1 MMPQDIEAER
11 IVLGMLMTDT
21 DAYQRV
27 ADILTPKH
35 FYNESHQLIYQAIAN
50 LKDNN
55 NPTSFIAVCDELK
68 KANALEKAGNVSY
81 VVDLS
86 GAVTTSVG
94 LEYYCKIIAEKY
106 LRRLITQQ
114 ACETLKEGQDES
126 VDLDNAL
133 EHAYKGLERL
143 QQYAHDDDFEEMDTV
158 LRRVQKNLQD
168 ACNSDGIT
176 GIPSGFIELDGITSG
191 FHPGELI
198 VVAGRPGMGKTIFAL
213 CLAKH
218 AAVVL
223 NIPTAFFSLEM
234 TNEDL
239 GKRLLSNQS
248 KVNSKLMDNGKFE
261 QEDWRK
267 IDLALGQM
275 QGHPIYFNEM
285 AGMTI
290 NKLCSKARRIVQEKG
305 VQLILIDYMQL
316 IQSEANKHVTRQ
328 EMIAEISR
336 QLKLL
341 AKDLKIPVIVLS
353 QLNRNIES
361 REGVDG
367 KRPHLSDLR
376 DSGSIEQDADL
387 VMFIHRPEY
396 YGYTVDK
403 SGNDL
408 RGIAQIII
416 AKHRKGA
423 LGQVDLKFTPQYSQF
438 EDQA

>member
-1 MMPQDIEAER
+1 
-11 IVLGMLMTDT
+11 
-21 DAYQRV
+21 
-27 ADILTPKH
+27 
-35 FYNESHQLIYQAIAN
+35 
-50 LKDNN
+50 
-55 NPTSFIAVCDELK
+55 
-68 KANALEKAGNVSY
+68 
-81 VVDLS
+81 
-86 GAVTTSVG
+86 
-94 LEYYCKIIAEKY
+94 
-106 LRRLITQQ
+106 
-114 ACETLKEGQDES
+114 
-126 VDLDNAL
+126 
-133 EHAYKGLERL
+133 
-143 QQYAHDDDFEEMDTV
+143 
-158 LRRVQKNLQD
+158 
-168 ACNSDGIT
+168 
-176 GIPSGFIELDGITSG
+176 
-191 FHPGELI
+191 
-198 VVAGRPGMGKTIFAL
+198 
-213 CLAKH
+213 
-218 AAVVL
+218 
-223 NIPTAFFSLEM
+223 
-234 TNEDL
+234 
-239 GKRLLSNQS
+239 
-248 KVNSKLMDNGKFE
+248 
-261 QEDWRK
+261 
-267 IDLALGQM
+267 
-275 QGHPIYFNEM
+275 M